1 MYCKKECELK
11 ARRLFQETMKIHRES
26 RQPETVE
33 ALYVYTKTMRKTVL
47 EVKRRKI

>member
-26 RQPETVE
+26 RQAETVE
-33 ALYVYTKTMRKTVL
+33 ALHTQKQSERLCWK
-47 EVKRRKI
+47 